1 MLFWEKDIWQTSRFL
16 VAQLIKSMS
25 VVQETWVRSLG
36 REDSPGGGHGIP
48 LQYSHLENPH
58 GQRSLV
64 GYSHEVAKSRT
75 QLSDKAQ
82 VLILRLKT
90 VMFWLSCLLTKQVS
104 TRFSGI
110 MFKTKLAI
118 P

>member
-1 MLFWEKDIWQTSRFL
+1 MPLKVLFWEKDIWQTSRFL

-36 REDSPGGGHGIP
+36 REDSSGGRHGIP

-64 GYSHEVAKSRT
+64 GYSPEGHKESDRTAATERTGRDNEVREKNHK
-75 QLSDKAQ
+75 QIKCP
-82 VLILRLKT
+82 VL
-90 VMFWLSCLLTKQVS
+90 
-104 TRFSGI
+104 
-110 MFKTKLAI
+110 
-118 P
+118 

>member
-64 GYSHEVAKSRT
+64 GCSPWGRKGSDTSEQLNTAQHEILGEKLGSHR
-75 QLSDKAQ
+75 
-82 VLILRLKT
+82 
-90 VMFWLSCLLTKQVS
+90 
-104 TRFSGI
+104 
-110 MFKTKLAI
+110 
-118 P
+118 